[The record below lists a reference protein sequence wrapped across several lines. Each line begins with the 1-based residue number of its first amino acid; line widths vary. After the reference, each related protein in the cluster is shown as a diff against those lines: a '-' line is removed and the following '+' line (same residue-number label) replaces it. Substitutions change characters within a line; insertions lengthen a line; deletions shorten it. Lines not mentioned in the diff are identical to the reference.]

1 MKHITFYLDFVSPY
15 ALLALEQ
22 MPKALQG
29 ISHHVEYRPVLLGAL
44 LQGDANPGPAGIP
57 AKRLWT
63 YRQVT
68 WLGQSLGVPLQ
79 MPAQHPFKPLPLLRL
94 ALAHGQSGCINRFV
108 AQAVMQHV
116 WEGGRDA
123 NDPQRLNNL
132 RQLLQDQKRGEEG
145 GDEVKQWLRANTDQA
160 RQAGVFGVPA
170 WVVDGHVFWGLDAL
184 PMLRSYLQG
193 DAWFDEQWSA
203 VDSIPSGLNA

>member
-15 ALLALEQ
+15 AWLALEQ

-68 WLGQSLGVPLQ
+68 WLGQSLGIPLQ

-116 WEGGRDA
+116 WGGGRDA

>member
-29 ISHHVEYRPVLLGAL
+29 ISYHVEYRPVLLGAL

-94 ALAHGQSGCINRFV
+94 ALAHGQSSCINRFV

-145 GDEVKQWLRANTDQA
+145 GDEVKQWLRTNTDQA